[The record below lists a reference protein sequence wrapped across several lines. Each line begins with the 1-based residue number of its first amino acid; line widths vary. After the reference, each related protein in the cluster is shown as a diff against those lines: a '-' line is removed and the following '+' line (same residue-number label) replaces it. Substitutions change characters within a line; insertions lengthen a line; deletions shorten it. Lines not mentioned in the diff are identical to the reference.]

1 MVNQLRTNYGGSCK
15 LAVGSAAW
23 WWCGV
28 CDRFDRRQKLMECV
42 WWLDL
47 KYGFELFKKTAKIIG
62 MFSAKLLIICN
73 KDELLLAW

>member
-1 MVNQLRTNYGGSCK
+1 
-15 LAVGSAAW
+15 VGSAAW

-47 KYGFELFKKTAKIIG
+47 KYGFELFKKNRK
-62 MFSAKLLIICN
+62 N
-73 KDELLLAW
+73 NWHV